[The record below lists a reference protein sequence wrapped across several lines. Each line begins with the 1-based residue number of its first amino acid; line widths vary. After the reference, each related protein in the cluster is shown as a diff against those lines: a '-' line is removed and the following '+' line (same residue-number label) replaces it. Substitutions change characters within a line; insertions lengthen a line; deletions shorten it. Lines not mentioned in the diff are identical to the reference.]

1 MYSAPPSLPYRR
13 WRVAQEDIDAYRA
26 HEGYGGGYPEAP
38 LPRAMAHRCHD
49 VAAEDGHDRGSY
61 RVGGVPDRHLGSQ
74 LIGGNPVGEQTV
86 ARGESRALEE
96 VVQQQEQAEDEHHGV
111 DKLRS
116 RALAGDEVA
125 QVGAKT
131 EGVVGCGTEQQS
143 YRHVVAGVE
152 AVGEI
157 AVEKSRRT
165 IDHRHQ
171 GHDDTEAGLGDAI
184 FGGEAGDGKREVL
197 SHEVEDGI
205 AYHGGE
211 DGAPLPV
218 FECLGHICQ

>member
-1 MYSAPPSLPYRR
+1 M
-13 WRVAQEDIDAYRA
+13 
-26 HEGYGGGYPEAP
+26 
-38 LPRAMAHRCHD
+38 
-49 VAAEDGHDRGSY
+49 
-61 RVGGVPDRHLGSQ
+61 GGVPDRHLGSQ
-74 LIGGNPVGEQTV
+74 LIGGNPVGEQAV
-86 ARGESRALEE
+86 AWGDPRALEE

-111 DKLRS
+111 DKLWS
-116 RALAGDEVA
+116 RALAGDEVT

-143 YRHVVAGVE
+143 YRHVVAR
-152 AVGEI
+152 VGEI

-184 FGGEAGDGKREVL
+184 FGGKSGDGKREVL